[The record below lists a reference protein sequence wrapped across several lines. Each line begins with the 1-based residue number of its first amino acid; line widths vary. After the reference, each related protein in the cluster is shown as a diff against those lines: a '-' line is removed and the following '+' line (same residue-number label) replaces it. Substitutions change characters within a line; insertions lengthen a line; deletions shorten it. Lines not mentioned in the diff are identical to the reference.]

1 MELSVP
7 QPSFSLNSGSNCSPV
22 LAMLVVQTTT
32 LPCKMSDHLTTPR
45 PHKGQVQVPPHI
57 MTIQTVPVLAILTEN
72 KNKEDG
78 QGKEVEEQVVI
89 QTLVTLTNHPYS
101 NVHTCQVIVILLE
114 VFKRT
119 ENIHK
124 VPQDRVNMEYHQLLA
139 VAAGVV
145 LAVVL
150 KVTLVLL
157 ELIIS

>member
-1 MELSVP
+1 
-7 QPSFSLNSGSNCSPV
+7 
-22 LAMLVVQTTT
+22 MLVAQTTT
-32 LPCKMSDHLTTPR
+32 LPCNMSDHLTTPR

-57 MTIQTVPVLAILTEN
+57 MTIHYTVPQTVPVLAILTEN

-101 NVHTCQVIVILLE
+101 NDHTCQVIVILLE

-119 ENIHK
+119 ENMHK
-124 VPQDRVNMEYHQLLA
+124 VSQDHVNMEHHQLLA
-139 VAAGVV
+139 VAAAGVV

-150 KVTLVLL
+150 KVTLD
-157 ELIIS
+157 LIIS